1 MTSSVKMEGLIAQSD
16 ALRKLI
22 LEHPDYMI
30 AVVAG
35 EEANTGDYSWAFCS
49 ELDVQVGKFLNV
61 KTPYDRANGYV
72 FSDED
77 DFEEEIQRVLED
89 DPKCKGMSDK
99 EFFDLVKAEKEKY
112 AADWKDV
119 IFIYADN

>member
-1 MTSSVKMEGLIAQSD
+1 MGMNMEGLIAQSD
-16 ALRKLI
+16 KLRQLI

-35 EEANTGDYSWAFCS
+35 EEANTGDYSYAFCS
-49 ELDVQVGKFLNV
+49 KLDVRVGRFLNV
-61 KTPYDRANGYV
+61 KTPYDRKSGIV

-77 DFEEEIQRVLED
+77 DFEERIQEVLED
-89 DPKCKGMSDK
+89 DPKCKGMTDK
-99 EFFDLVKAEKEKY
+99 EFFDLVKAEAAKY
-112 AADWKDV
+112 ADGWKDV

>member
-1 MTSSVKMEGLIAQSD
+1 MGMNMEGLIAQSD
-16 ALRKLI
+16 KLRQLI

-49 ELDVQVGKFLNV
+49 ELDIRVGKFLNV
-61 KTPYDRANGYV
+61 KTPYDREEYV

-77 DFEEEIQRVLED
+77 DFEERIQEVLED
-89 DPKCKGMSDK
+89 DPKCKGMTDK

-112 AADWKDV
+112 AAEWKDV

>member
-1 MTSSVKMEGLIAQSD
+1 MSMKMEGLIARSD
-16 ALRKLI
+16 KLRQLI

-89 DPKCKGMSDK
+89 DQKCKGMSDK

>member
-1 MTSSVKMEGLIAQSD
+1 MSMKMEGLIAQSD
-16 ALRKLI
+16 KLRQLI

-35 EEANTGDYSWAFCS
+35 EEANTGDYLWAFCS

-61 KTPYDRANGYV
+61 KTPYDRVNGYV

-89 DPKCKGMSDK
+89 DPKCEGMSDK

>member
-1 MTSSVKMEGLIAQSD
+1 MSMNMEGLIAQSD
-16 ALRKLI
+16 KLRQLI

-30 AVVAG
+30 AVLAG
-35 EEANTGDYSWAFCS
+35 EEANSGDFSWVFCS
-49 ELDVQVGKFLNV
+49 ELDVRVGRFLNV
-61 KTPYDRANGYV
+61 KTPYDRKSGLV

-77 DFEEEIQRVLED
+77 DFEEEIQSVLED
-89 DPKCKGMSDK
+89 DPKCKGMTDK

-112 AADWKDV
+112 AAEWKDV

>member
-1 MTSSVKMEGLIAQSD
+1 MGMNMEGLIAQSD
-16 ALRKLI
+16 KLRQLI

-35 EEANTGDYSWAFCS
+35 EEANTGDYSYAFCS
-49 ELDVQVGKFLNV
+49 KLDVRVGRFLNV
-61 KTPYDRANGYV
+61 KTPYDRKSGIV

-77 DFEEEIQRVLED
+77 DFEERIQEVLED
-89 DPKCKGMSDK
+89 DPKCKDMTDK
-99 EFFDLVKAEKEKY
+99 EFFDLVKEEAAKY
-112 AADWKDV
+112 ADGWKDV